1 MSIAALGAI
10 ASLAGTAVG
19 AVGAIQAANARADA
33 ANTQAQIDANNQKVA
48 TQNAQWAAQ
57 AGEQQAKTAG
67 DKARLMEGAI
77 KAGEAANGI
86 DVNSGSASDIQ
97 KSESDAAQ
105 TSALIIRQNAAK
117 DAYAYG
123 NQSWSYGMQ
132 SALDKQSAQ
141 ADEVAG
147 SIGAASTLISGVG
160 NAADQWAR
168 YRMGA

>member
-123 NQSWSYGMQ
+123 NQLELRH
-132 SALDKQSAQ
+132 A
-141 ADEVAG
+141 
-147 SIGAASTLISGVG
+147 IGAGQAKRAGRRSGRLNRRG
-160 NAADQWAR
+160 QYADFRSWQR
-168 YRMGA
+168 R